1 MKIAI
6 LGGSFNPPHKGHV
19 YIAREARQRFSL
31 DKVLFMVAAE
41 PPHKSIA
48 FGVDAD
54 MRLGL
59 TKAALMGEDGL
70 FACDYEL
77 KRQGKSYTADTLK
90 QVRSIYPD
98 AELYLIVGADM
109 LENLPHW
116 KEPETI
122 FSIADIIAVSRP
134 NCGDDNAA
142 AQLIRQRYGVTVL
155 MAGFSG
161 PDISSTAIRDM
172 VTNAV
177 GIAKLVPRA
186 TMELIYQKLLYQP
199 EYILSY
205 AQKLSMMIK
214 PKRFCHSKGTMGY
227 AVELASVWGED
238 GEKGRIAGLLHDCAK
253 LGDGDAVALA
263 EKYGYEP
270 SEEERRAPGLL
281 HGPLGAIRVQREFGV
296 DDKDVIEAI
305 ACHVYGRMGMSK
317 LDKILFVSDKAEF
330 TRDYD
335 GVEALR
341 EASQKSLDEAVLM
354 TMDRSMN
361 YLMSKGAE
369 PAESSIRIRNSIKN
383 GIQDNSKTT
392 FSKERQK

>member
-1 MKIAI
+1 
-6 LGGSFNPPHKGHV
+6 
-19 YIAREARQRFSL
+19 
-31 DKVLFMVAAE
+31 
-41 PPHKSIA
+41 
-48 FGVDAD
+48 
-54 MRLGL
+54 
-59 TKAALMGEDGL
+59 
-70 FACDYEL
+70 
-77 KRQGKSYTADTLK
+77 
-90 QVRSIYPD
+90 
-98 AELYLIVGADM
+98 
-109 LENLPHW
+109 
-116 KEPETI
+116 
-122 FSIADIIAVSRP
+122 
-134 NCGDDNAA
+134 
-142 AQLIRQRYGVTVL
+142 
-155 MAGFSG
+155 
-161 PDISSTAIRDM
+161 
-172 VTNAV
+172 
-177 GIAKLVPRA
+177 
-186 TMELIYQKLLYQP
+186 
-199 EYILSY
+199 
-205 AQKLSMMIK
+205 
-214 PKRFCHSKGTMGY
+214 MGY

-238 GEKGRIAGLLHDCAK
+238 GEKARIAGLLHDCAK

-270 SEEERRAPGLL
+270 SVEERRAPGLL

-354 TMDRSMN
+354 TMERSMN
-361 YLMSKGAE
+361 YLMSKGTE